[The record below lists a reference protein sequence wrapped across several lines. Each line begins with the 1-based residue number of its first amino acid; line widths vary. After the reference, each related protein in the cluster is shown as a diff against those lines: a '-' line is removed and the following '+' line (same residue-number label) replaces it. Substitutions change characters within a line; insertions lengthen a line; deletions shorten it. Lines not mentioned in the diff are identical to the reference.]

1 MDYTGKW
8 KLSKMI
14 IGIDEGFVA
23 KPIDEIIAEC
33 TDEDEK
39 KDLLH
44 QKETIIDINPDGRL
58 YMLMPL
64 PDDVKNKSKEE
75 LLKLFKD
82 EGIENPILTDTHFS
96 FRNES
101 QEWEMRGDDL
111 FVNMGDMGCTYD
123 DDGNE
128 VPCDP
133 WVKWSDSK
141 NRNVIHFFTAE
152 YEKM

>member
-58 YMLMPL
+58 YMFMPL
-64 PDDVKNKSKEE
+64 PDDVKNKSK
-75 LLKLFKD
+75 
-82 EGIENPILTDTHFS
+82 
-96 FRNES
+96 
-101 QEWEMRGDDL
+101 
-111 FVNMGDMGCTYD
+111 
-123 DDGNE
+123 
-128 VPCDP
+128 
-133 WVKWSDSK
+133 
-141 NRNVIHFFTAE
+141 
-152 YEKM
+152 